1 MKACYMEFLFQL
13 VIRPDFFYYLFN
25 ECRRLHLSRF
35 QNKNKSGFLYFYF
48 YFSRRLLR
56 NPRNENKIRVRI
68 CGGEFSTCTTSKM
81 ATSGGESSNFFYIKL
96 EIRSVDKSLCSM
108 KFVKCQESETIGTIL
123 AKELEENVGISRI
136 SADAD
141 VEPDMPVSVLKDFGF
156 VFFLWDPKYIS
167 CRGY

>member
-1 MKACYMEFLFQL
+1 
-13 VIRPDFFYYLFN
+13 
-25 ECRRLHLSRF
+25 
-35 QNKNKSGFLYFYF
+35 
-48 YFSRRLLR
+48 
-56 NPRNENKIRVRI
+56 
-68 CGGEFSTCTTSKM
+68 
-81 ATSGGESSNFFYIKL
+81 
-96 EIRSVDKSLCSM
+96 M